1 MQEVVKEKASKSYES
16 LVSIP
21 GIGKLSAIELIAI
34 TSNFENFTNYKQLSA
49 YVGLCPRI
57 SESGTSVK
65 GKSSL
70 SKMGMSSNG
79 CYQM

>member
-1 MQEVVKEKASKSYES
+1 M
-16 LVSIP
+16 P

-65 GKSSL
+65 GKVHYL
-70 SKMGMSSNG
+70 KWV
-79 CYQM
+79 